1 MTREIRR
8 NVITYIGFL
17 CIVGIGIY
25 YGQAIEPHHPSLRV
39 WELTNLLIVCIGL
52 PFLYFQQNAGLPDFW
67 QDDVSQKDRILYP
80 VLTGMLFG
88 LLDILVFQVI
98 LHPQP
103 YEELPPFL
111 QPFPYSVFLYFS
123 GALEVEVFYRLI
135 PLTLLLL
142 WGSWFKAGKYYT
154 VIFWSGAILTALRE
168 PLEQLPNGNLPLIMY
183 SLITGFLMNFL
194 QAIWYKRSGF
204 LASLFI
210 RLGHY
215 LLWHILLGIYVEN
228 GIR

>member
-1 MTREIRR
+1 MKKEIRR
-8 NVITYIGFL
+8 NIITYTVFL
-17 CIVGIGIY
+17 CIAGIGIY
-25 YGQAIEPHHPSLRV
+25 YGQAVELHHPSLRV
-39 WELTNLLIVCIGL
+39 WEITNLLIVRSGL
-52 PFLYFQQNAGLPDFW
+52 PFLFFQQKAGLPDFW
-67 QDDVSQKDRILYP
+67 QNDIAQKDRILYP
-80 VLTGMLFG
+80 VLIGMVFG
-88 LLDILVFQVI
+88 LLDILVFQVM
-98 LHPQP
+98 LYPEP
-103 YEELPPFL
+103 YTELPPFL

-142 WGSWFKAGKYYT
+142 WGSRFQAGKYYT
-154 VIFWSGAILTALRE
+154 VIFWIGAILTALRE
-168 PLEQLPNGNLPLIMY
+168 PLEQLPDGNLTLTMY

-215 LLWHILLGIYVEN
+215 LLWHISLGIYVEN
-228 GIR
+228 SIG

>member
-17 CIVGIGIY
+17 YIAGIGIY
-25 YGQAIEPHHPSLRV
+25 YGQAIEPHYPSLRV
-39 WELTNLLIVCIGL
+39 WELTNLLMMSVGL
-52 PFLYFQQNAGLPDFW
+52 PFLFLQQNARLPDFW
-67 QDDVSQKDRILYP
+67 QDDISLKDRILYP
-80 VLTGMLFG
+80 VLIGMVFG

-103 YEELPPFL
+103 YTELPPFL

-123 GALEVEVFYRLI
+123 GALEVEVLYRLI
-135 PLTLLLL
+135 PLTLILL
-142 WGSWFKAGKYYT
+142 WGSWFKSGKYYT
-154 VIFWSGAILTALRE
+154 VIFWIGAILTALRE
-168 PLEQLPNGNLPLIMY
+168 PLEQLPDGNLPLIMY
-183 SLITGFLMNFL
+183 SLITGFLMNLL